1 MDLIEKTANQNR
13 HPWELS
19 RSGNI
24 LEIIKNYSEGLV
36 YADIGSGDKFF
47 AVNLQNV
54 TQRDVFA
61 VDTGYDV
68 EGKDENGIIC
78 LKDISSLPDQ
88 RVDCIVMM
96 DVLEHVKYEKDFIK
110 EVINKLKPQ
119 GTVIITVPAMQ
130 FLFSG
135 HDVFLKHFRRYN
147 RKDLFSLLNEYD
159 LDIER
164 CHYFYTILLF
174 VRVFSLFIE
183 KTGLKRESQNN
194 GIGNWKYSERSFI
207 TRLLTF
213 ILDIDFC
220 LNKML
225 NKLGVRL
232 PGLSLLAVCRKRS

>member
-24 LEIIKNYSEGLV
+24 LEIIKNYSDGFV

-47 AVNLQNV
+47 AVNLQNI
-54 TQRDVFA
+54 TRNKVFA
-61 VDTGYDV
+61 VDTGYDI
-68 EGKDENGIIC
+68 EGKDENGIVC
-78 LKDISSLPDQ
+78 FKEVYSLPDNMIS
-88 RVDCIVMM
+88 CIVMM
-96 DVLEHVKYEKDFIK
+96 DVLEHVEDENVFLQK
-110 EVINKLKPQ
+110 VLNKLKP
-119 GTVIITVPAMQ
+119 GGKIIITVPAMQ

-135 HDVFLKHFRRYN
+135 HDVFLNHLRRYN